1 MRIGISLTSSLST
14 PSGDPREGARWMI
27 ERARAAER
35 ARLDSLSLGD
45 HHTMASP
52 YYQNTPML
60 GRLLAEW
67 GDRPVGCLFLLPL
80 WNPVLVAEHVGTLA
94 SLTDAPF
101 IVQTGIGSGQAQ
113 FAAMGASMQTRG
125 RDLEESVAVIRALLA
140 GEPVDPA
147 SVAGEPSIG
156 LRPHQNVEWWIGAGS
171 APAALERAGRIGDAW
186 YGGPNVTLE
195 TAAEHLAIYR
205 ESCAASGR
213 VPRAI
218 MRRDVIVLGDGAA
231 AEKLG
236 AGIVADGYRGMG
248 LDQVVVGSPASVAEQ
263 FAAWR
268 DVGFDDVIVRCMAV
282 SQRDAVETIENL
294 AEVKALLA

>member
-14 PSGDPREGARWMI
+14 PSGDPREGARWLI

-35 ARLDSLSLGD
+35 AELDSLSLGD

-80 WNPVLVAEHVGTLA
+80 WNDVLVAEHVGTLA
-94 SLTDAPF
+94 ALTDAPF
-101 IVQTGIGSGQAQ
+101 IVQAGIGSGERQ
-113 FAAMGASMQTRG
+113 FAAMGASVRTRG
-125 RDLEESVAVIRALLA
+125 RALEESVTAIKALLA
-140 GEPVDPA
+140 GERVDSA
-147 SVAGEPSIG
+147 LVAGEPSIG
-156 LRPHQNVEWWIGAGS
+156 LRPHQRVEWWIAAGT

-186 YGGPNVTLE
+186 YAGPNLTLA
-195 TAAEHLAIYR
+195 TAAKHLAIYQ
-205 ESCAASGR
+205 EACAAGGR
-213 VPRAI
+213 VSRAI
-218 MRRDVIVLGDGAA
+218 MRRDVIVLRDGAA

-236 AGIVADGYRGMG
+236 ADVVAAGYRGMG
-248 LDQVVVGSPASVAEQ
+248 LDQVVVGSPASVADQ

-268 DVGFDDVIVRCMAV
+268 DLGFDDVIVRCMTV
-282 SQRDAVETIENL
+282 PQRDAVETIESL
-294 AEVKALLA
+294 AEVRALLG